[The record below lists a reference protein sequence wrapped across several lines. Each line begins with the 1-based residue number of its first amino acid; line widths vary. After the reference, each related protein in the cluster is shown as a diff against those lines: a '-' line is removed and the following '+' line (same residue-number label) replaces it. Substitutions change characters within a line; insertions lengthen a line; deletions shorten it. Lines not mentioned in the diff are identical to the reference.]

1 MSSRPNAV
9 AVSAAHA
16 VALSGAKGLLVAT
29 LLFAPALASAQ
40 SRQTERD
47 AFKLSE
53 SVPQGSWIRVRN
65 VNGEMRVRAST
76 SDKVEVVASKSWRRG
91 DPKDVTIES
100 KKGSDGSILVCV
112 YYANADTQCTENSYN
127 MHSDRRSRD
136 NRWDGDHNDVAVDFE
151 IRVPKG
157 VKVGV
162 WSVNGGVSVD
172 GVTSEVRAGTVN
184 GGVDAV
190 SAGGP
195 VQASTVNGSVRATMG
210 KWDGDQ
216 DLSFSTVNG
225 SVIAEFA
232 GDIDADI
239 DLTTV
244 NGRFQTDWPVTI
256 SGRIDPRH
264 LRATLGKGGRRI
276 KLTTVNGNVELR
288 KR

>member
-1 MSSRPNAV
+1 MRTAISGQRSAVSVLLVTALLTVPAV
-9 AVSAAHA
+9 A
-16 VALSGAKGLLVAT
+16 G
-29 LLFAPALASAQ
+29 AQ

-47 AFKLSE
+47 AFTLSE
-53 SVPQGSWIRVRN
+53 RVPNNSWIRVRN
-65 VNGEMRVRAST
+65 VNGEIRVRSSS
-76 SDKVEVVASKSWRRG
+76 SDKVEINATKTWRRG

-100 KKGSDGSILVCV
+100 KKSSDGSILVCV
-112 YYANADTQCTENSYN
+112 YYANTETTCTENSYST
-127 MHSDRRSRD
+127 HSDRRNRD
-136 NRWDGDHNDVAVDFE
+136 RYDDHNDVAVDFE

-172 GVTSEVRAGTVN
+172 GVTNEVRAGTVN
-184 GGVDAV
+184 GGVEAM
-190 SAGGP
+190 STGGP

-210 KWDGDQ
+210 RFDGDQ
-216 DLSFSTVNG
+216 DLNFSTVNG
-225 SVIAEFA
+225 SVIAEFT

-239 DLTTV
+239 DLSTV

-256 SGRIDPRH
+256 SGRIDPRR

-276 KLTTVNGNVELR
+276 KLSTVNGNVELR

>member
-1 MSSRPNAV
+1 MDYMNAMRKPVVLSAAKDLHLLLLTAALVLPAV
-9 AVSAAHA
+9 A
-16 VALSGAKGLLVAT
+16 G
-29 LLFAPALASAQ
+29 AQ

-47 AFKLSE
+47 AFTLNE
-53 SVPQGSWIRVRN
+53 RVPQNSWIRVRN
-65 VNGEMRVRAST
+65 VNGEMRVRAASG
-76 SDKVEVVASKSWRRG
+76 DKVEISATKTWRRG
-91 DPKDVTIES
+91 EPKDVTIET
-100 KKGSDGSILVCV
+100 KKASDGSILVCV
-112 YYANADTQCTENSYN
+112 YYANTETTCTENSYN
-127 MHSDRRSRD
+127 VHSDRRNRD

-162 WSVNGGVSVD
+162 WSINGAVSVD
-172 GVTSEVRAGTVN
+172 GVTNEVRAGTVN
-184 GGVDAV
+184 GSVEAV

-210 KWDGDQ
+210 RYDGDQ
-216 DLSFSTVNG
+216 DLNFSTVNG
-225 SVIAEFA
+225 SVVAEFT

-276 KLTTVNGNVELR
+276 RLSTVNGNVELR